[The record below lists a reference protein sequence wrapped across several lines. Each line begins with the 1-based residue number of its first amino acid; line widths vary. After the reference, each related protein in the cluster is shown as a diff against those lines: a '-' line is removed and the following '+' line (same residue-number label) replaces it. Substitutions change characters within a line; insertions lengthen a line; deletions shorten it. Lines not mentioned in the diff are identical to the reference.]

1 MKITLTVNIINSTLC
16 HFLSVTFPIFLSQ
29 AVSVVAVKEML
40 DGSDRMPGEY
50 GFDPLSFSNGKSDK
64 VKKDFQAKE
73 IENGR

>member
-1 MKITLTVNIINSTLC
+1 MKKNINCVNIYSTLTS
-16 HFLSVTFPIFLSQ
+16 FFVTVPIFLSQ